1 MNIKGLSEATLSR
14 LIELGYLKS
23 FHDLYHLDRY
33 REEIIALDGFGVKSY
48 EKMQAAIEKAEIQPL
63 PAIWLPWTSP

>member
-1 MNIKGLSEATLSR
+1 MNIKGISEAILSR

-33 REEIIALDGFGVKSY
+33 REEIISLDG
-48 EKMQAAIEKAEIQPL
+48 IIP
-63 PAIWLPWTSP
+63 